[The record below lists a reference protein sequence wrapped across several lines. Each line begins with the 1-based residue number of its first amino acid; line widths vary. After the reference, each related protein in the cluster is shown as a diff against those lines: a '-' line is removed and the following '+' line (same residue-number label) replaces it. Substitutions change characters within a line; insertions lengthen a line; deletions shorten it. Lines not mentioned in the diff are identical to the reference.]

1 MSRIPSFHNR
11 LEPRPMIMATS
22 AEVDSSEGP
31 PKKRQNET
39 FEEKAFRKVSELRE
53 TGHDT
58 EDYCCQP
65 NGYA

>member
-1 MSRIPSFHNR
+1 
-11 LEPRPMIMATS
+11 MIMATS

-65 NGYA
+65 NMIRLINHDGIIFC